1 MSLPIERVELNE
13 SAIDSQRELMA
24 DEEIVERVV
33 AGDVALFE
41 LIMRRYNQ
49 RLFRIARSILGD
61 DTEAEDVVQEAY
73 VRAYKNLQQF
83 GGRSRFATWLT
94 KIAVYE
100 ASARRRKRRGLQL
113 VAPEAFESSLMVDS
127 SPDGVVDAVS
137 QKELNGVLKAAVEA
151 LPIDL
156 RVVFTMRSIEQLST
170 EDTAECLEL
179 TPANVKVRLHRA
191 RQQLQSWID
200 RQIGREARELYMFAG
215 ERCDR
220 IVAKVMTR
228 ITAGD
233 DSEVK

>member
-1 MSLPIERVELNE
+1 MSLPIKRFELTQ
-13 SAIDSQRELMA
+13 SGLDSQSESMA
-24 DEEIVERVV
+24 DEDIVERVV
-33 AGDVALFE
+33 AGEVELFE

-61 DTEAEDVVQEAY
+61 EAEAEDVVQEAY
-73 VRAYKNLQQF
+73 VRAFKNLRQYQA
-83 GGRSRFATWLT
+83 RARFATWLT

-113 VAPEAFESSLMVDS
+113 IESDESESSFMVQS
-127 SPDGVVDAVS
+127 NPDGVVEAVS
-137 QKELNGVLKAAVEA
+137 QKELNGVLKAAIEA
-151 LPIDL
+151 LPVEL
-156 RVVFTMRSIEQLST
+156 RVVFTMREVEQLST
-170 EDTAECLEL
+170 DETAECLEL
-179 TPANVKVRLHRA
+179 TPSNVKVRLHRA
-191 RQQLQSWID
+191 RLQLQSWID

-233 DSEVK
+233 DSE